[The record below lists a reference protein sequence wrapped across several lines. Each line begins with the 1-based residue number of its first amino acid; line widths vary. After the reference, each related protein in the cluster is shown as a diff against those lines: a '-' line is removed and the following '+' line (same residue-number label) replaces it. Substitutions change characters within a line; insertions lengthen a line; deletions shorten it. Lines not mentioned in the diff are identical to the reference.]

1 MTLILQSNK
10 TATRSLGNVDGI
22 IGPRDFSLFSDFSM
36 NRHFLNTQAGRVERS
51 FMDLYSFSR
60 ASPAEYIDE
69 LGNPA
74 SVGSGVPRLFHNIPG
89 TGTRGLLM
97 EIGGFNSFK
106 NPTAPVT
113 QTIPLNNVNPYCI
126 AFSVYGPGSLT
137 ITGDITDTYGQF
149 TATGMTLI
157 ATEGNPAYAF
167 VAAEFNAPG
176 NINVK
181 VNGSPTF
188 VQVERVRRPW
198 APSSRITGDNRA
210 ADQLSISPSVLDSVI
225 SPSGDFTIAMHV
237 VNNYTNAYKGAGEVS
252 GLLEARPIAQAVGA
266 GGDHLAL
273 AARITNI
280 GVKDSALRAYMEGT
294 ERSLS
299 VAAGVPVGR
308 GWTAVLA
315 RGGQSAFGAV
325 DGVSAPGVQ
334 TVLPLFKPSKLHLGW
349 AESWVQNAGL
359 SGVVTKVVVYP
370 RFLSPAEIKA
380 LSSSWM

>member
-97 EIGGFNSFK
+97 ELGGINNFK
-106 NPTAPVT
+106 NPTAPIT
-113 QTIPLNNVNPYCI
+113 QTIPLNNISPYCI

-167 VAAEFNAPG
+167 VAAEFGSLG

-198 APSSRITGDNRA
+198 VPSSRIIGGSNRS
-210 ADQLSISPSVLDSVI
+210 ADQLSVSSSVLDSVL
-225 SPSGDFTIAMHV
+225 SPSGDFTAAICITD
-237 VNNYTNAYKGAGEVS
+237 NYVDAYKGSGSAGTQ
-252 GLLEARPIAQAVGA
+252 EARPALQATHS
-266 GGDHLAL
+266 GGDHVAL
-273 AARITNI
+273 AARISPL
-280 GVKDSALRAYMEGT
+280 GVKESSVRSYMSGAEL
-294 ERSLS
+294 SLKS
-299 VAAGVPVGR
+299 VNGMPSGR
-308 GWTAVLA
+308 VWTAVLA
-315 RGGQSAFGAV
+315 RGGEVALGAV
-325 DGVSAPGVQ
+325 NGASIPGTQ
-334 TVLPLFKPSKLHLGW
+334 TVLPTFKPSQLHLGW
-349 AESWVQNAGL
+349 GESWASSGL

>member
-97 EIGGFNSFK
+97 EVGAINNFK
-106 NPTAPVT
+106 NPATPIT
-113 QTIPLNNVNPYCI
+113 QTIPLNNISPFCI
-126 AFSVYGPGSLT
+126 VFSVYGPGSLT

-167 VAAEFNAPG
+167 VAAEFGALG

-198 APSSRITGDNRA
+198 TPSSRIVGGGNRS
-210 ADQLSISPSVLDSVI
+210 ADQLSVSSSVLDSVL
-225 SPSGDFTIAMHV
+225 SPSGDFTVAMHV
-237 VNNYTNAYKGAGEVS
+237 VDNYANAYKGAEVA
-252 GLLEARPIAQAVGA
+252 GVLEARPIAQAVGA
-266 GGDHLAL
+266 NGDHVAF
-273 AARITNI
+273 AARVSSL
-280 GVKDSALRAYMEGT
+280 GVKDSTLRAYMAGE
-294 ERSLS
+294 ERAL
-299 VAAGVPVGR
+299 VPVAGVPGGR
-308 GWTAVLA
+308 AWTAVLA
-315 RGGQSAFGAV
+315 RGGDSAFGAV
-325 DGVSAPGVQ
+325 TGASAPGTQ

-349 AESWVQNAGL
+349 AESWVQNSGL
-359 SGVVTKVVVYP
+359 SGVVIKVVVYP
-370 RFLSPAEIKA
+370 RLLSPEEIKA